1 MALTVLHRAAA
12 SCSSPNSELVFGV
25 CKTFSNACS
34 EHACVSLLRS
44 SVTDTR
50 VPVHSSQQVAVH
62 FAQQTVRRTADS
74 RSSSHRVIFLLP
86 FWPEA
91 GSGITIAIILLQLL
105 ETKNGY
111 ASRAR
116 ACYVE
121 LSSLTI
127 NAVDSLIHYNLV
139 PV

>member
-1 MALTVLHRAAA
+1 MAFTILHRAAA
-12 SCSSPNSELVFGV
+12 GCASPNSELVLGV
-25 CKTFSNACS
+25 CKTFCKACS

-44 SVTDTR
+44 SVTDTCM
-50 VPVHSSQQVAVH
+50 PVHSSQQVAVH
-62 FAQQTVRRTADS
+62 IARHPIFRPAGS

-105 ETKNGY
+105 ETKHGY

-121 LSSLTI
+121 HNSLTI
-127 NAVDSLIHYNLV
+127 NAVDSLIHYHLV
-139 PV
+139 QE